1 MRARSLGEGRE
12 RGHRVVR
19 GKISLD
25 RVFGFGHARAR
36 YPLWGSKRETAW
48 RTRCQTDLVPRSPL
62 ATGVV
67 LAAIAAVAFGIATP
81 VVAWA
86 GRDAGP
92 LSTAALLYAGAA
104 LTAVVLQ
111 RVVRRDDARLRRGDV
126 PRLIAIA
133 IAGGAIAP
141 SLLAWGL
148 QRAGATTGA
157 LLLNLEAVF
166 TVLLARAFFHEPI
179 GRRVAIAV
187 ACMAAGGAALTLDSS
202 ASGNFGLIGVLAV
215 AGATAAWALDN
226 TWTRPLAERD
236 PFQVILV
243 KGALGAGLT
252 TVVALARGEPRPSL
266 EHAGVLV
273 ACGATGYGASLYL
286 YLLAQRRIGAGRTGS
301 VFALAPFIGAALA
314 WTLGDRHAGWLA
326 VGAASLFAIGV
337 YLHLSERHAHR
348 HAHAPVEHDHMHR
361 HDDEHHTHT
370 HDPPFVGQHAHP
382 HRHEPVE
389 HEHEHAPDV
398 HHAHVH

>member
-1 MRARSLGEGRE
+1 M
-12 RGHRVVR
+12 
-19 GKISLD
+19 
-25 RVFGFGHARAR
+25 
-36 YPLWGSKRETAW
+36 
-48 RTRCQTDLVPRSPL
+48 PRSPL
-62 ATGVV
+62 ATGVL

-86 GRDAGP
+86 GRDVGP
-92 LSTAALLYAGAA
+92 LSTAALLYVGAA
-104 LTAVVLQ
+104 LTALVLQ
-111 RVVRRDDARLRRGDV
+111 LFIRRGDASIRRSDA

-133 IAGGAIAP
+133 VAGGAIAP

-148 QRAGATTGA
+148 QRAGATAGA

-166 TVLLARAFFHEPI
+166 TVLLARAFFQEPI

-202 ASGNFGLIGVLAV
+202 ASGSFGLFGVLAV

-243 KGALGAGLT
+243 KGALGASLT
-252 TVVALARGEPRPSL
+252 TVVALARGEALPPR
-266 EHAGVLV
+266 EHPGVLL
-273 ACGATGYGASLYL
+273 ACGATGYGASLYF

-314 WTLGDRHAGWLA
+314 WSLGDRHAGWLA
-326 VGAASLFAIGV
+326 VGAASLFALGV
-337 YLHLSERHAHR
+337 YLHVSERHKHR
-348 HAHAPVEHDHMHR
+348 HAHAPVEHEHMHR
-361 HDDEHHTHT
+361 HDDGHHTHT
-370 HDPPFVGQHAHP
+370 HDPPFVGEHAHP
-382 HRHEPVE
+382 HRHEPLE

-398 HHAHVH
+398 HHAHTH